1 MSQVAHPAKAYP
13 TFLYMK
19 QLGVLLLLP
28 GWLLPAFHQT
38 SLMIVSIHL
47 YSWMEINMV
56 GVKCF
61 AQLHNMVNQPGLEPR
76 PLNLQSSALTS
87 IDPARSQT
95 PLNPIVQ
102 HSNYQATACP
112 QAILFSWSVVALS
125 SFELIFHLPH
135 QVNFPIL

>member
-1 MSQVAHPAKAYP
+1 
-13 TFLYMK
+13 
-19 QLGVLLLLP
+19 
-28 GWLLPAFHQT
+28 
-38 SLMIVSIHL
+38 
-47 YSWMEINMV
+47 MV

-112 QAILFSWSVVALS
+112 QAILFS
-125 SFELIFHLPH
+125 
-135 QVNFPIL
+135 